1 MTLTMIQ
8 LLALL
13 RNAMKEKDDKDVLLF
28 TNILVRSISDSVVLQ
43 LMPEIQKILQE
54 SKDYLSSLIEK

>member
-54 SKDYLSSLIEK
+54 SKDYLEALIEK